1 MTQKTI
7 TAALVIIG
15 DEILSGRTKDENLNF
30 LAVGLGE
37 IGVNLKEVR
46 VVIDGEEEIIEA
58 VNALRKKYDY
68 VFTSGGVGPTHDD
81 ITSAAIAKAFDDEYL
96 VNEEAKTIL
105 ENYYG
110 HGNLN
115 EARLKMAFMPS
126 KAILIQN
133 EINAASGFKIENV
146 FVLAGIPKI
155 FRIMFEG
162 TKTELQGGT
171 KTKMQE
177 IKITLTESVIA
188 KDFANLQQKYPQI
201 IMGSYPSEATTSL
214 VFRGT
219 DYEIL
224 EKSVNEMILILKNLQ
239 SDCVLAVVKS

>member
-1 MTQKTI
+1 MIKETV

-15 DEILSGRTKDENLNF
+15 DEILSGRTKDENMNF
-30 LAVGLGE
+30 LAVSLGE
-37 IGVNLKEVR
+37 MGINLKEVH
-46 VVIDGEEEIIEA
+46 VVIDGEEEIVEA
-58 VNALRKKYDY
+58 INVLRKKYDY

-81 ITSAAIAKAFDDEYL
+81 ITSAAITKAFDDEYL
-96 VNEEAKTIL
+96 INEEAKTIL

-115 EARLKMAFMPS
+115 EALLKMAFMPS
-126 KAILIQN
+126 KATLIQN
-133 EINAASGFKIENV
+133 EINAVSGFKIENV

-162 TKTELQGGT
+162 AKKDLQGGA

-177 IKITLTESVIA
+177 VKIALTESVIA

-201 IMGSYPSEATTSL
+201 IMGSYPGEGTTSL

-219 DYEIL
+219 DYETL
-224 EKSVNEMILILKNLQ
+224 EKSVNEMISILKNLQ
-239 SDCVLAVVKS
+239 SDSVLTVVKS

>member
-1 MTQKTI
+1 MTQKII

-30 LAVGLGE
+30 LAVSLGE
-37 IGVNLKEVR
+37 IGINLKEVR
-46 VVIDGEEEIIEA
+46 VIIDGEEEIVEA
-58 VNALRKKYDY
+58 VNALRKKHDY

-96 VNEEAKTIL
+96 VNEEAKAIL

-126 KAILIQN
+126 KATLIQN
-133 EINAASGFKIENV
+133 EVDVASGFKIENV

-162 TKTELQGGT
+162 SKKDLRGGA

-201 IMGSYPSEATTSL
+201 IMGSYPSEGATSL

-219 DYEIL
+219 DYETL
-224 EKSVNEMILILKNLQ
+224 EKSTNEMISILKNLQ
-239 SDCVLAVVKS
+239 SECVLAVVKS